1 MDGQIEGL
9 TMAPVRLR
17 TFGAVLR
24 DQRLAA
30 GLTQEALAERASV
43 SARAISDLERGVK
56 QFPRRQTVELLAAAL
71 QLGVDDR
78 AALSDAARPQPLR
91 TADPTLSSRLP
102 RRLTTLFGRE
112 RELEATQMLL
122 RRPEVHLLT
131 LTGPGGVG
139 KTQLALRLAE
149 SLQDE
154 FADGAVFVPLASA
167 DDPVLVIPTIARL
180 LGVAG
185 GGSKSATDRVRDYLR
200 GKNLLLVLDN
210 FEHLLRAGA
219 TVADLLAACHRLKV
233 LVTSRAPLRVHG
245 EREFLVPPLG
255 VPDPNDVLELHMLA
269 GIPSVQLLCDRASG
283 IRSEFELT
291 LDNAAAVAEI
301 CRRLDGLP
309 LAIELA
315 AAQLKL
321 FVPESLL
328 ARLDQRLPILTA
340 GWRDVPAHQQTMRG
354 TIAWSYGL
362 LSPEQQALFRHLAVL
377 APGWDVSAAEAVSR
391 SLDVPSLGVLHGLG
405 VLVDQSLVWRRLG
418 EDDTLRFGMLQTIR
432 EFGWDQLRAEGELE
446 TAQRLH
452 AQHFLA
458 AAEELETR
466 FARAGREPYIKR
478 FRADHDN
485 LRAALGWSV
494 ENGEA
499 EIGLRLV
506 GALWSCWPWGYIA
519 EGRHWAE
526 AVLTLPGAEA
536 WTPARARALTT
547 AGIMAILRDD
557 PTAAQPFLEESVSVW
572 QEHTAHDRFGLALAL
587 SHLGISLQHGRA
599 TEAYQF
605 IEQARAIFSE
615 LGNHYWAATSLR
627 HLGMVA
633 EGAGDLH
640 AAGAWYAH
648 SLEQARA
655 VGDPRGLGMVLS
667 CIGRL
672 SLSEGDTS
680 AAGPAL
686 EESLSLF
693 RRIGDRRNTAVVL
706 ESLGRLV
713 ASNRHTE
720 RARRL
725 FAESL
730 ILHRESDDAP
740 GIAACLDGLASL
752 MPSGPTMT
760 VEHATGLG
768 LDQDLLGAIVVEPT
782 SAMATTSSQCGQSP
796 PVTDLLEQGRAG

>member
-1 MDGQIEGL
+1 
-9 TMAPVRLR
+9 V
-17 TFGAVLR
+17 
-24 DQRLAA
+24 
-30 GLTQEALAERASV
+30 
-43 SARAISDLERGVK
+43 
-56 QFPRRQTVELLAAAL
+56 
-71 QLGVDDR
+71 
-78 AALSDAARPQPLR
+78 
-91 TADPTLSSRLP
+91 
-102 RRLTTLFGRE
+102 
-112 RELEATQMLL
+112 
-122 RRPEVHLLT
+122 
-131 LTGPGGVG
+131 
-139 KTQLALRLAE
+139 
-149 SLQDE
+149 
-154 FADGAVFVPLASA
+154 
-167 DDPVLVIPTIARL
+167 
-180 LGVAG
+180 
-185 GGSKSATDRVRDYLR
+185 
-200 GKNLLLVLDN
+200 
-210 FEHLLRAGA
+210 
-219 TVADLLAACHRLKV
+219 
-233 LVTSRAPLRVHG
+233 
-245 EREFLVPPLG
+245 
-255 VPDPNDVLELHMLA
+255 
-269 GIPSVQLLCDRASG
+269 IPSVQLLCDRASG
-283 IRSEFELT
+283 ICSEFELT

-315 AAQLKL
+315 AARLKL

-362 LSPEQQALFRHLAVL
+362 LSPEQQALFRHVAVL
-377 APGWDVSAAEAVSR
+377 APGWDVAAAEAVGTP
-391 SLDVPSLGVLHGLG
+391 LQLTNPGVVDGLG
-405 VLVDQSLVWRRLG
+405 VLVDHSLIWQRFG

-432 EFGWDQLRAEGELE
+432 EFGWDELCAEGELE

-458 AAEELETR
+458 VAEELETR
-466 FARAGREPYIKR
+466 FAGAGREPYIKR

-485 LRAALGWSV
+485 LQAALGWSV

-526 AVLTLPGAEA
+526 AVLRLPGAEA

-547 AGIMAILRDD
+547 AGIMAILRND
-557 PTAAQPFLEESVSVW
+557 PTGAQPFLEESVSVW
-572 QEHTAHDRFGLALAL
+572 QGHAAHDRFGLALAL

-599 TEAYQF
+599 KEAYRY

-615 LGNHYWAATSLR
+615 LGNQYWAGTSLR

-633 EGAGDLH
+633 EGAGDLQ
-640 AAGAWYAH
+640 AARAWYAQ
-648 SLEQARA
+648 SLAQARA

-672 SLSEGDTS
+672 SLSEGDAS

-706 ESLGRLV
+706 ESLGRL
-713 ASNRHTE
+713 AARSDRNTE

-730 ILHRESDDAP
+730 VLHRESDDAP
-740 GIAACLDGLASL
+740 GIAACLDGLASF
-752 MPSGPTMT
+752 MPRGPTMT
-760 VEHATGLG
+760 VEHATALG
-768 LDQDLLGAIVVEPT
+768 SDQHLLGAIVVEPT
-782 SAMATTSSQCGQSP
+782 SAMATTSSQCRQGPS
-796 PVTDLLEQGRAG
+796 VIDLLEEGRGG